1 MITNLLVERSCSI
14 ILALISLW
22 SALIIITEATLE
34 ILYLSNLL
42 PRTDN
47 ADQYI
52 PSTIGFYWYA
62 NVF

>member
-1 MITNLLVERSCSI
+1 
-14 ILALISLW
+14 
-22 SALIIITEATLE
+22 LIIITEATLE